1 MDKVDNSVDKFP
13 YFFAKTPI
21 SAPFLPVKTQ
31 NRISFYPCIGSFI
44 APKRSAWQIV
54 AEISRRN
61 RFFVRSASRHIL
73 KNIAQTTHFIEKR
86 LFHRQGRLSP
96 KNRESAFVYA
106 PRGLS
111 IPASRQEKTKKSDS
125 LSKTSRTVLRSERA
139 DEAKVF
145 PFLSGAPRFFRNG
158 EDTAKKKR
166 RRYADSRK
174 FA

>member
-1 MDKVDNSVDKFP
+1 MI
-13 YFFAKTPI
+13 YFAVNALC
-21 SAPFLPVKTQ
+21 SA
-31 NRISFYPCIGSFI
+31 
-44 APKRSAWQIV
+44 
-54 AEISRRN
+54 
-61 RFFVRSASRHIL
+61 L
-73 KNIAQTTHFIEKR
+73 KNIAKKALFIEKR
-86 LFHRQGRLSP
+86 LFHGQGRLSP

-125 LSKTSRTVLRSERA
+125 LSKTPRKLLRSERA

-145 PFLSGAPRFFRNG
+145 PSLSGAPRFFRNG
-158 EDTAKKKR
+158 EDASKKKR